1 MSEPQSVNNNLL
13 INAVYGPTLPAG
25 LAVVAAA
32 DFDGDGHPD
41 YLLYNASTR
50 QTGIWNLNN
59 NDYIRAA
66 YGPTLSAALSLVA
79 P

>member
-1 MSEPQSVNNNLL
+1 MKS
-13 INAVYGPTLPAG
+13 VYGP
-25 LAVVAAA
+25 AVPVPRTAIAVA
-32 DFDGDGHPD
+32 DFNGDGHPD

-59 NDYIRAA
+59 DDYIRAA
-66 YGPTLSAALSLVA
+66 YGPTLSAVLSLVA